1 MAIDHLTGQRLFRST
16 GRHRIGAFVVVVCAV
31 VSLNSGCVGDDDSSG
46 TPEYDVILAN
56 GTIVDGSGSAGF
68 SGDVAIKDGRIA
80 AVGKLPFGKAERIL
94 DVAGLVVAP
103 GFIDVHSHADSA
115 LDQPETAGIE
125 GFLRQG
131 VTTAVYGVDGFMDVE
146 TLNRYIALADSDG
159 MGINFMSY
167 IGHNAV
173 RQAVMGG
180 DNRAPDSDELE
191 QMKSQVR
198 DAMELGA
205 AGLSTGLMYLPGSFA
220 TTEEVIELAAVTAP
234 YNAVYDS
241 HIRDPANNL
250 LESHQEC
257 LDIALAAGVDAH
269 PGHVKAVGGK
279 NFGKGP
285 DFVKLI
291 EAGITRGQNVSV
303 DLYPYDGAAT
313 APMIRLLYPADD
325 ELGQGLMQRL
335 VALLTGEGSQDDI
348 PALAADLVT
357 YWSELPENEAL
368 YEQARANTE
377 NPADGVYSWID
388 VVGYQSMRIVVSEQD
403 GYEGR
408 MITDLAEE
416 VGVSPFE
423 LFRQVIVTEGL
434 GAMVTLGAIPE
445 NDIRVIMKQ
454 PWAMISSDGAELN
467 PQHPRGRGTFPR
479 VLGRYVREWGV
490 LKLEEAV
497 HKISGLPAQY
507 LKMADRG
514 MLREGAVADITVFDP
529 DTVIDRSTWAEPGLY
544 AEGIIHV
551 LIGGEFALQ
560 DGEPTERRLGDF
572 IPFIGATMNE

>member
-1 MAIDHLTGQRLFRST
+1 MVMNQPVRHRSFLMA
-16 GRHRIGAFVVVVCAV
+16 GRHRIYSSVVAVFAIVC
-31 VSLNSGCVGDDDSSG
+31 LNSGCTDDNDASSA
-46 TPEYDVILAN
+46 PAYDIVLAN
-56 GTIVDGSGSAGF
+56 GTIVDGSGSARF

-80 AVGKLPFGKAERIL
+80 AVGKLADESAESTL
-94 DVAGLVVAP
+94 DVTGLVVAP

-115 LDQPETAGIE
+115 LGQPETAGIE

-167 IGHNAV
+167 IGHNGV
-173 RQAVMGG
+173 RQAVMGS
-180 DNRAPDSDELE
+180 DNSAPDSDELE

-205 AGLSTGLMYLPGSFA
+205 AGLSTGLMYLPGSFS
-220 TTEEVIELAAVTAP
+220 TTEEVIELAKVTAP

-257 LDIALAAGVDAH
+257 LDIAFAAGVDAH
-269 PGHVKAVGGK
+269 PGHVKAVGGN

-285 DFVKLI
+285 DLVRLY
-291 EAGITRGQNVSV
+291 EAGIARGQNVTV
-303 DLYPYDGAAT
+303 DLYPYDGAAA
-313 APMIRLLYPADD
+313 APIISLLYPGND
-325 ELGQGLMQRL
+325 EPGQGLMQRL
-335 VALLTGEGSQDDI
+335 AALLTGEGSRDDI

-368 YEQARANTE
+368 YRQARSNTE
-377 NPADGVYSWID
+377 NPVDGVYSWID
-388 VVGYQSMRIVVSEQD
+388 VVGYQSMRVVVSEQD

-408 MITDLAEE
+408 MVSNLAEDL
-416 VGVSPFE
+416 GVSPFE
-423 LFRQVIVTEGL
+423 LFRQIIVTEGP

-445 NDIRVIMKQ
+445 TDIRVIMKQ

-467 PQHPRGRGTFPR
+467 PDHPRGRGTFPR
-479 VLGRYVREWGV
+479 LLGRYVREWGV
-490 LKLEEAV
+490 LELEEAV
-497 HKISGLPAQY
+497 HKISGLPARY
-507 LKMADRG
+507 LKMANRG
-514 MLREGAVADITVFDP
+514 VLREGTVADITVFDA

-544 AEGIIHV
+544 AEGITHV
-551 LIGGEFALQ
+551 LIAGELALQ
-560 DGEPTERRLGDF
+560 DGEPTDRRLGRF
-572 IPFIGATMNE
+572 VSFTGGNVSE